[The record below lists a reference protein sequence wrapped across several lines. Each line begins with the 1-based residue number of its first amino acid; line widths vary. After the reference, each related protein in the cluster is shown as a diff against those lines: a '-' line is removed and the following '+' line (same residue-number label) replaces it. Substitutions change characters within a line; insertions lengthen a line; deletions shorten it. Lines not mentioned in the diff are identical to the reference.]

1 MKALAVARAAPFIAV
16 VAAIGDEVPLLGEE
30 VQGVDLLADL
40 VLVAIVFED
49 RHFVVAMVVLD
60 DAEPDLDTDWVG
72 IMMGEVIQYLL
83 VIVEIDIDKVL
94 DDSGQVELEDLTA
107 EDVLDVFD
115 IVTGDGDVFLVHV
128 VVAGDID
135 LLQVAGVVT

>member
-1 MKALAVARAAPFIAV
+1 
-16 VAAIGDEVPLLGEE
+16 
-30 VQGVDLLADL
+30 
-40 VLVAIVFED
+40 
-49 RHFVVAMVVLD
+49 MVVLD

-83 VIVEIDIDKVL
+83 VIVGIDIDKVL

-115 IVTGDGDVFLVHV
+115 IVTGDGDFFLVHV